1 MRRGST
7 PTNTFLT
14 DIDLS
19 NATVYVS
26 YEQKGQTVLEKTGT
40 DLTFAPGTEQG
51 TYTITLELTQADTLK
66 FLPGTVLIQIR
77 YVFPDG
83 SADASNIIQT
93 SAERIIKD
101 GEISYV

>member
-19 NATVYVS
+19 TATVFVS
-26 YEQKGQTVLEKTGT
+26 YEQKGQVILEKTGT
-40 DLTFAPGTEQG
+40 DLTFAPGEEAG
-51 TYTITLELTQADTLK
+51 TYTITLELSQADTLK
-66 FLPGTVLIQIR
+66 FQPGTVLIQLR
-77 YVFPDG
+77 YVFPNG

-101 GEISYV
+101 GEIEYV